1 MPNLIKLSCNI
12 DDAVAQVR
20 ALNEE
25 QLPFI
30 LAKSLTKVA
39 QVAQGQVRLTVD
51 RRFTTRNE
59 WTKTNIKIT
68 PATKSTQT
76 SEVYTDTGNRKTGA
90 PDYLPRQEEGGEK
103 VPYGGHKYLAIPTS
117 YLWRYT
123 PKSRPLPD
131 NLRPTALLPAGA
143 NVGDTFSGQFSAG
156 SRSNGT
162 RKVITRR
169 TLRKLGNGEFVAFL
183 QKTKGG
189 TLCIFVR
196 HGGMGYSGAR
206 DAEPWYTL
214 IRSAHIQPRFGM
226 EQTVKETVDSAFAEI
241 FVETAKEVGVEI
253 KLS

>member
-1 MPNLIKLSCNI
+1 MPGLIKLFCNI

-30 LAKSLTKVA
+30 LARSLTRVA
-39 QVAQGQVRLTVD
+39 QAAQAKVKLTVVS
-51 RRFTTRNE
+51 RFTTRNT
-59 WTKTNIKIT
+59 WTEQNIKIT

-103 VPYGGHKYLAIPTS
+103 VPYGGHRYLAIPTT

-123 PKSRPLPD
+123 PKTRPLPD

-143 NVGDTFSGQFSAG
+143 NVGDSFSGQFSAG

-162 RKVITRR
+162 HKVITRR
-169 TLRKLGNGEFVAFL
+169 TLRKLGNGQFVAFL
-183 QKTKGG
+183 QHTKGG

-196 HGGMGYSGAR
+196 HGGMGYQGAR

-214 IRSAHIQPRFGM
+214 VRSAHVQPRFGM
-226 EQTVKETVDSAFAEI
+226 EQSVKSVVDDQFAEI

-253 KLS
+253 KLA